1 MTFLYT
7 HPIQGLIRPISDTPD
22 DVFSMKLLGD
32 GFVVNP
38 ENNEILSPISGY
50 VDTIYLSKHIVII
63 KNKDVHVMLHLGFK
77 ARENIVAW
85 SIKVSDFVTLG
96 EPIGHFLPGF
106 FNQSFSDQSCN
117 IVFLEKQSCYY
128 HNTSIICEDV

>member
-7 HPIQGLIRPISDTPD
+7 HPIQGLVRSISDTPD

-32 GFVVNP
+32 GFVVHPKN
-38 ENNEILSPISGY
+38 IDITSPISGY
-50 VDTIYLSKHIVII
+50 VDTIFPSKHIVII

-77 ARENIVAW
+77 ARENIVHW
-85 SIKVSDFVTLG
+85 SIKVSDEVTLG
-96 EPIGHFLPGF
+96 EPIGQLLPNF
-106 FNQSFSDQSCN
+106 FKQSESDQSCN

-128 HNTSIICEDV
+128 HDTFVTCEDV